1 VTAVVELADL
11 TGAAAPT
18 LRTVH
23 AATDLLARTS
33 VPGAR
38 NGATTSE
45 RETQPALG

>member
-1 VTAVVELADL
+1 VVELADL

-33 VPGAR
+33 VPGAWQAD
-38 NGATTSE
+38 ATPQ
-45 RETQPALG
+45 REPQPALR